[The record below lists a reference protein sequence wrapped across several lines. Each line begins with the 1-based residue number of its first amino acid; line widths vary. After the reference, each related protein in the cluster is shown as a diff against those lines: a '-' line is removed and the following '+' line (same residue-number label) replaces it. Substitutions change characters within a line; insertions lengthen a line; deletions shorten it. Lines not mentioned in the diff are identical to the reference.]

1 MAHLINPLVA
11 TLLLSVGGGLAQQQ
25 INDPDFSARVE
36 HPAFTKRPPRVG
48 IDEAHRN
55 FHTGSGRYKPF
66 AVLMESDGYVVS
78 SAPNFDAGSLKGV
91 DILVIANAMG
101 EFLDSTTGAVRKGA
115 MGPAFTPVECDAVRD
130 WVRGGGSL
138 LLIADHV
145 PWGDASAI
153 LAQRFD
159 IEMGRGIVMDLKH
172 ADGNPTRLVFSVE
185 NGLLGEHAILRGRNP
200 AEQVRKVLAFTG
212 QSLTVPATATA
223 LIKISNDATESFDP
237 EDQRKIEAG
246 VPAGTKVEGRAQGI
260 AMQFGKGRVAVFG
273 EAAMFSAQVA
283 TIDGHSFKVGMNVP
297 GNDDR
302 QFALNVMHWLA
313 RLIN

>member
-1 MAHLINPLVA
+1 MAHLIKPLLGA
-11 TLLLSVGGGLAQQQ
+11 LLLAAGPGLAQQQ
-25 INDPDFSARVE
+25 VNDPNFSARVE
-36 HPAFTKRPPRVG
+36 DAAFTKRHPRVG

-55 FHTGSGRYKPF
+55 FHTRDGRYKPF
-66 AVLMESDGYVVS
+66 AALMESDGYMVS
-78 SAPNFDAGSLKGV
+78 SAPRFDAGSLRGV

-101 EFLDSTTGAVRKGA
+101 EFLDSTTGPVRKGA

-185 NGLLGEHAILRGRNP
+185 NALLGEHAILRGRNP

-212 QSLTVPATATA
+212 QSLTVPASATA
-223 LIKISNDATESFDP
+223 LMKISNDATESFDP

-260 AMQFGKGRVAVFG
+260 AMPFGKGRVAVIG
-273 EAAMFSAQVA
+273 EAAMFSAQIA